1 MEGVPFQNLKLTCI
15 QKVIPF
21 EPMASRK
28 LAHRDLQEG
37 FETVQG
43 TALAALEGAT
53 YGANYLDLKKGDRIL
68 VFPESTTEG
77 WVLAKK
83 GQDDGVEIGWIPS
96 NYYELANTT
105 SSFEPR
111 ASRNLAHRDFQEG
124 FETVQGTVLAAFEG
138 ATHGANY
145 LDLKTGDR
153 ILVFPESTTEGWVL
167 AKKGQ
172 DDGVEI
178 GWIPSNYYELANTT
192 SSSCFFNS
200 GDLVPGMAAEE
211 LEEKGDPAQQ
221 HEASRAGTCGSASCT
236 LSNNHES
243 GHAPESLV
251 RLAEGLKAGMPLASD
266 DRCRRDH
273 LDSSSFVVKK
283 VWFNSKPSEGY
294 FGIYWFCTT
303 ASSHF
308 RLHCTIAKWDVEK
321 WATESMVRFNTE
333 RVDFNNLKAAFDKW
347 VRDADISARLLSWQ
361 ALDVYKSVER
371 KRDHNGWRIIME
383 PRPSNHMT
391 KLYDIRKGFENMYE
405 IKDCN
410 DARKIHYSLDEQ
422 T

>member
-1 MEGVPFQNLKLTCI
+1 M
-15 QKVIPF
+15 
-21 EPMASRK
+21 
-28 LAHRDLQEG
+28 
-37 FETVQG
+37 
-43 TALAALEGAT
+43 
-53 YGANYLDLKKGDRIL
+53 
-68 VFPESTTEG
+68 
-77 WVLAKK
+77 
-83 GQDDGVEIGWIPS
+83 
-96 NYYELANTT
+96 
-105 SSFEPR
+105 
-111 ASRNLAHRDFQEG
+111 
-124 FETVQGTVLAAFEG
+124 
-138 ATHGANY
+138 
-145 LDLKTGDR
+145 
-153 ILVFPESTTEGWVL
+153 VFPESTTEGWVL

-211 LEEKGDPAQQ
+211 LEEKKDPAQQ

-266 DRCRRDH
+266 DCCRRAH

-283 VWFNSKPSEGY
+283 VWFNLKPSEGY

-308 RLHCTIAKWDVEK
+308 RLHCTIAKWDVEE
-321 WATESMVRFNTE
+321 WAAESMVRFNTE

-361 ALDVYKSVER
+361 ALDVYRSVER
-371 KRDHNGWRIIME
+371 KRDHHGWRIIME
-383 PRPSNHMT
+383 PRDSNHKT

-405 IKDCN
+405 ITDCN
-410 DARKIHYSLDEQ
+410 LARKIHYSLDEQ

>member
-43 TALAALEGAT
+43 T
-53 YGANYLDLKKGDRIL
+53 
-68 VFPESTTEG
+68 
-77 WVLAKK
+77 
-83 GQDDGVEIGWIPS
+83 
-96 NYYELANTT
+96 
-105 SSFEPR
+105 
-111 ASRNLAHRDFQEG
+111 
-124 FETVQGTVLAAFEG
+124 VLAAFEG

-145 LDLKTGDR
+145 LDLKTGDQ

-221 HEASRAGTCGSASCT
+221 HEASRAGTCGSASCM

-243 GHAPESLV
+243 GHACRAPKSLV
-251 RLAEGLKAGMPLASD
+251 CLAEELKDGMN
-266 DRCRRDH
+266 
-273 LDSSSFVVKK
+273 FVVKK
-283 VWFNSKPSEGY
+283 VWFNLNTSTGY

-308 RLHCTIAKWDVEK
+308 RLHCTIAKWDVRK
-321 WATESMVRFNTE
+321 WVTTGIFNWEE
-333 RVDFNNLKAAFDKW
+333 RVDFNKLKAEFDEW
-347 VRDADISARLLSWQ
+347 VRDPSISARLLCWE
-361 ALDVYKSVER
+361 ALDVYNLVE
-371 KRDHNGWRIIME
+371 KQRDYDHSQWRIIMNL
-383 PRPSNHMT
+383 RDSVHKK
-391 KLYDIRKGFENMYE
+391 KLYEIRKEFENIYE
-405 IKDCN
+405 LKDCN
-410 DARKIHYSLDEQ
+410 DAGKIHYSLDQQ